1 MVKHEID
8 TQSWLGSNWGKIEAT
23 DRLMDA
29 PEHVSVAEGTKTVGL
44 ESSDEQ
50 SLEYYMAIPHSL
62 KSTID
67 NATQGEKP
75 RSSLPV
81 IIRFGQWSEHTRRQF
96 DADRSVAVAAATNNV
111 VIAVDTPGQSPAPA
125 GAGNLTTEQAN
136 SLKQKSWDDPR
147 VGQLDLLTRPQWG
160 VIEQVL
166 ADNGLDLSDT
176 EVTLAGSSQGA
187 SLAVSALTTAP
198 ENANIGTAILWSS
211 PSLTYRS
218 ERSPAG
224 LMRDFMQTGAGD
236 ATYKAQ
242 NPEWV
247 SEDPITRLIPQV
259 GKRAIGHLLAVRG
272 LAHAE
277 DHERLPKYLLTE
289 EGRRHSDVLWR
300 VIHGE
305 KDPISRVEHNERA
318 AKMLVDVAPNNVS
331 RAKLAQEYHAI
342 VNCIPAVG
350 YLIKKALQ

>member
-1 MVKHEID
+1 MNRHEAD
-8 TQSWLGSNWGKIEAT
+8 PRSWLGSHWEQIEST

-29 PEHVSVAEGTKTVGL
+29 PDHVSIAEGTKAVGL
-44 ESSDEQ
+44 EGSSQQ
-50 SLEYYMAIPHSL
+50 SLDYYLAIPKSL
-62 KSTID
+62 ESAMHDTSD
-67 NATQGEKP
+67 GGKP

-81 IIRFGQWSEHTRRQF
+81 IIRFGQWSEHARRQF
-96 DADRSVAVAAATNNV
+96 DADRSIAVAAATNNV
-111 VIAVDTPGQSPAPA
+111 VIAVDTPGQSPVPA
-125 GAGNLTTEQAN
+125 GAGNLTAEQAS
-136 SLKQKSWDDPR
+136 SLKQKKSDDPR
-147 VGQLDLLTRPQWG
+147 VGQLDPIARSQWS

-166 ADNGLDLSDT
+166 ADSGLDISDT
-176 EVTLAGSSQGA
+176 EITLAGSSQGA
-187 SLAVSALTTAP
+187 SLAVSALATAP
-198 ENANIGTAILWSS
+198 ESAKIGTVILWNS
-211 PSLTYRS
+211 PSFTYRT

-259 GKRAIGHLLAVRG
+259 GKRAAGHLLAVK
-272 LAHAE
+272 AISHAE
-277 DHERLPKYLLTE
+277 DHERLPSYLLTE

-300 VIHGE
+300 IIHGE
-305 KDPISRVEHNERA
+305 QDPISRVEHNERA
-318 AKMLVDVAPNNVS
+318 AKMLVGVTPEVS
-331 RAKLAQEYHAI
+331 RAQLAQEYHAI